1 MRTGGQSVD
10 VAVRSMESSVK
21 RTHGELKKGLSG
33 LATIGATAPFVG
45 LFGTVLGIIN
55 AFRGSGATRATV
67 IASTAGGI
75 SEALVTTGL
84 GLLVAV
90 PSVWAYNY
98 LSSRLEL
105 FDMEMNHSLDD
116 VSAYLTEF
124 QEVQRNR

>member
-1 MRTGGQSVD
+1 MRSSGQTVE
-10 VAVRSMESSVK
+10 VAVRSMECSVK
-21 RTHGELKKGLSG
+21 RTHAELKQGLSG

-55 AFRGSGATRATV
+55 AFRGSTV
-67 IASTAGGI
+67 DKASALANAAGGI

-98 LSSRLEL
+98 FSNRLEL
-105 FDMEMNHSLDD
+105 FDMEMNNAVEDI
-116 VSAYLTEF
+116 SAYLAEF
-124 QEVQRNR
+124 QDVQCNR

>member
-1 MRTGGQSVD
+1 MRPGEQTID

-21 RTHGELKKGLSG
+21 CTHGELKKGLSG

-55 AFRGSGATRATV
+55 AFRGSALTRAAGMGAV
-67 IASTAGGI
+67 AGGI

-84 GLLVAV
+84 GLIVAV

-98 LSSRLEL
+98 LSTRLEL
-105 FDMEMNHSLDD
+105 FDLEMSNSVED
-116 VSAYLTEF
+116 VSAYLAEF
-124 QEVQRNR
+124 QDMQRGR

>member
-1 MRTGGQSVD
+1 MRSSGLTVE
-10 VAVRSMESSVK
+10 VAVRSMECSVK
-21 RTHGELKKGLSG
+21 RTHGELKQGLSG

-55 AFRGSGATRATV
+55 AFRGSSATKAMV
-67 IASTAGGI
+67 LAATAGGI

-98 LSSRLEL
+98 FSSRLEL
-105 FDMEMNHSLDD
+105 FDMEMNNSVEDI
-116 VSAYLTEF
+116 SAYLAEF

>member
-55 AFRGSGATRATV
+55 AFRGSHLTRVSGLA
-67 IASTAGGI
+67 ASAGGI
-75 SEALVTTGL
+75 SEALITTGL

-105 FDMEMNHSLDD
+105 FDMEMNHSLED
-116 VSAYLTEF
+116 VSAYLAEF
-124 QEVQRNR
+124 QEVQRGR

>member
-1 MRTGGQSVD
+1 MRSGGQTVD
-10 VAVRSMESSVK
+10 VAVRSIESSVK
-21 RTHGELKKGLSG
+21 RTHGELKRGLSG

-55 AFRGSGATRATV
+55 AFRGSHLTRLTGLA
-67 IASTAGGI
+67 ASAGGI

-98 LSSRLEL
+98 LSNRLEI
-105 FDMEMNHSLDD
+105 FDMEMNNSVED

-124 QEVQRNR
+124 QEMHSNR

>member
-1 MRTGGQSVD
+1 VRTSGQTVE
-10 VAVRSMESSVK
+10 VAVRSMECSVK
-21 RTHGELKKGLSG
+21 RTHGQLKKGLSG

-55 AFRGSGATRATV
+55 AFRSSSIEKASGIATA
-67 IASTAGGI
+67 AGGI

-98 LSSRLEL
+98 LSNRLEL
-105 FDMEMNHSLDD
+105 FDMEMNNSVEDI
-116 VSAYLTEF
+116 SAYLAEF
-124 QEVQRNR
+124 QEVQSNR